1 MRTKIRH
8 KAAYNQLSTTFKKKK
23 KRNLPSQ
30 TITHWLYTQFH
41 LADYEKMIAQNI
53 GSTIASK
60 ILTTAVHLTK
70 ISNSLMS
77 AVPQGNKI
85 WQTPC
90 FLLLEKDIRSQ

>member
-1 MRTKIRH
+1 
-8 KAAYNQLSTTFKKKK
+8 
-23 KRNLPSQ
+23 
-30 TITHWLYTQFH
+30 
-41 LADYEKMIAQNI
+41 MIAQNI